1 MSTLLF
7 GIQQDKVYLAP
18 ADSFALKGRN
28 ERDLEKVILSLKNEK
43 RVQRVL
49 LLGLL
54 TEQKIYFYFTKRK
67 SRIKTYCEL
76 WYCYCYCMFILQY
89 IRFYLHPRSQHF
101 YFKILLNPP
110 AECWSRIF
118 IKIQSHVNIGFLCIL

>member
-7 GIQQDKVYLAP
+7 GIQQDKVYLAL

-43 RVQRVL
+43 RVL

-54 TEQKIYFYFTKRK
+54 TWQKITTKVYHV
-67 SRIKTYCEL
+67 STVDCQNWGKTGHNYVPC
-76 WYCYCYCMFILQY
+76 C
-89 IRFYLHPRSQHF
+89 
-101 YFKILLNPP
+101 KI
-110 AECWSRIF
+110 
-118 IKIQSHVNIGFLCIL
+118 

>member
-18 ADSFALKGRN
+18 ADFFALKGRN

-54 TEQKIYFYFTKRK
+54 TEQKFTKK
-67 SRIKTYCEL
+67 TVSCIYSRLSKLGKNWI
-76 WYCYCYCMFILQY
+76 
-89 IRFYLHPRSQHF
+89 
-101 YFKILLNPP
+101 
-110 AECWSRIF
+110 
-118 IKIQSHVNIGFLCIL
+118 

>member
-54 TEQKIYFYFTKRK
+54 TEQNFNKNSPCLRVYTTQLGLFFRK
-67 SRIKTYCEL
+67 AMEHYGLE
-76 WYCYCYCMFILQY
+76 
-89 IRFYLHPRSQHF
+89 
-101 YFKILLNPP
+101 
-110 AECWSRIF
+110 AEESDY
-118 IKIQSHVNIGFLCIL
+118 